1 MDNLTARKRL
11 AENLRVL
18 RLLRGW
24 SQEALAEAAHL
35 DRSYVSGIERAA
47 RNVGLDKLERLA
59 GAFGLTVSELLQSL
73 DAHAIGERLLAK
85 VRHSMKS

>member
-1 MDNLTARKRL
+1 MDNHTARKRL
-11 AENLRVL
+11 AENVRVL

-24 SQEALAEAAHL
+24 SQEVLAEIAQL
-35 DRSYVSGIERAA
+35 DRSYVGGIERGK
-47 RNVGLDKLERLA
+47 RNVSLDNIERLA
-59 GAFGLTVSELLQSL
+59 TAFDLSVPELLQSL